1 MDVFQHKGLLT
12 VDRTR
17 SAGEVDEMRR
27 RRLLQSWT
35 LQQCWEDNLKHG
47 TGGWSRSGHTD
58 GLIKHFSLTKQKY
71 CADRPKGDWVTIGQ
85 SSSQEQTHGLE
96 CLSWSNEDCVLL
108 LMYKKPWWVSTPWS
122 ACRSVMVA
130 EKTFWCWLFV
140 WFFCAYVGVLLTAP
154 GVIDPE
160 EGLFL
165 FHGNLLIIQHNI
177 SC

>member
-1 MDVFQHKGLLT
+1 
-12 VDRTR
+12 
-17 SAGEVDEMRR
+17 MRR

-71 CADRPKGDWVTIGQ
+71 CADRSKGDWVTIGQ

-140 WFFCAYVGVLLTAP
+140 WFFLCACGCVTDSSRGHWPRRRFISFPWQFVDYTAQYIMLRCMWTEP
-154 GVIDPE
+154 LKNKACPFAI
-160 EGLFL
+160 
-165 FHGNLLIIQHNI
+165 
-177 SC
+177 CC